1 MKKIAGRPEGGLKF
15 YIEKGGVSPL
25 ASGKTPVPPKGGS
38 GVPAAPAPTAPSASG
53 SPQAPGSTGNR
64 K

>member
-1 MKKIAGRPEGGLKF
+1 MKKIAGRSEGGLKF

-38 GVPAAPAPTAPSASG
+38 GVPTAPAPTAPSAGGGPQASG
-53 SPQAPGSTGNR
+53 SAGNR